1 MPKIITGNGNDNVLV
16 GTSGDDEIWG
26 MQGNDVLKGGGGHDT
41 LNGGPGDDTMYG
53 GIGNDTY
60 IVDSVDDDVYEYENG
75 GTDTIRTSVTYSLN
89 WTPHV
94 EDMVLTGSA
103 DIDGYGNALDNDIY
117 GNSGNNTLKGA
128 GGADYLSG
136 GSGHDILVGGVGADT
151 MLGGYGDDFFS
162 VDDAGD
168 VVTEYKNQEIDTV
181 SSSLKNYTLGAN
193 VEHLVMTYAGNN
205 SSGIGNEL
213 GNTITGT
220 SFNNHIDGGLGADI
234 MKGGDGHD
242 QYVVDNAGDVI
253 FEFDNE
259 GNDLV
264 MSSIHYTLGSN
275 LERLTLMGSAN
286 LEGRGNDKDNA
297 ITGNSGD
304 NELYGY
310 DGNDGFFSFSSADA
324 DTMVGGIGDDYYHFD
339 HANHT
344 LIELAGEG
352 TDWVFAYGDMS
363 YALPDHIENL
373 FLDVQGR
380 RALRHGQRAGQPHR
394 RRHAC
399 QRARRRHRRRHHGW
413 LWRRR

>member
-168 VVTEYKNQEIDTV
+168 VVTEYKNQGIDTV

-275 LERLTLMGSAN
+275 LERLTLNGFSQP
-286 LEGRGNDKDNA
+286 RGPRQRQGQRHH
-297 ITGNSGD
+297 GNRH

-310 DGNDGFFSFSSADA
+310 DGNEGFSPSLPPTPTRWLAASA
-324 DTMVGGIGDDYYHFD
+324 TTTTTSI
-339 HANHT
+339 T
-344 LIELAGEG
+344 P
-352 TDWVFAYGDMS
+352 TT
-363 YALPDHIENL
+363 
-373 FLDVQGR
+373 R
-380 RALRHGQRAGQPHR
+380 
-394 RRHAC
+394 
-399 QRARRRHRRRHHGW
+399 
-413 LWRRR
+413 